1 MRSNPNEFTLID
13 GSVINFVTHTGSA
26 ISIVS
31 GDKSVWLSHDS
42 GDANYKIG
50 STHVAILPGHEVC
63 IARVSSAQAVGDFA
77 AGAKNITT
85 GQWLTSGSTALF
97 DNLFPKPFACYKKS
111 PVIRAAMWASVIGFF
126 VALVLVYIYPLIGV
140 ENPYEFQ
147 GKMEVAMGLS
157 VLGYVVSRFCMS
169 IHRNIYLMAMK
180 KSLVEVIK
188 SATVK
193 VMNDNAQG

>member
-1 MRSNPNEFTLID
+1 MRSNPKEFALID
-13 GSVINFVTHTGSA
+13 GITINFVTHTGTT
-26 ISIVS
+26 ISTGN
-31 GDKSVWLSHDS
+31 GDNSVWLRHST

-50 STHVAILPGHEVC
+50 STPVAILPGHEVC
-63 IARVSSAQAVGDFA
+63 IARVSSTQAEGDFA

-111 PVIRAAMWASVIGFF
+111 PVLRATMWASVIGFF
-126 VALVLVYIYPLIGV
+126 VALVLVYIYRLIGV

-157 VLGYVVSRFCMS
+157 VLGFLVSRFCMT
-169 IHRNIYLMAMK
+169 IHRNIYVMAMK
-180 KSLVEVIK
+180 KSLVEVMK

-193 VMNDNAQG
+193 VMNDAVRG